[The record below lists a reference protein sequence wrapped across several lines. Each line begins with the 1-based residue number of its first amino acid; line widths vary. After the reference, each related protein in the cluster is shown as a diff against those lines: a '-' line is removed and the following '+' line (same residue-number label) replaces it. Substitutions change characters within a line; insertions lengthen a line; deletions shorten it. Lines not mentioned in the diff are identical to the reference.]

1 MSEAIRVGV
10 ENFARAETDRM
21 FNEIAAA
28 AGGTNRW
35 RHNRE
40 PSPLNEQT
48 VIRQNRDT
56 LYSFAIVD
64 ISAGATLTIP
74 DSAGRYISVM
84 IVNQDHYINR
94 VLHSAGDFALTVDEF
109 DTPWVMVAARI
120 LVDPGDPADLDTVNA
135 LQDQLALTV
144 NQPRD
149 FHSPSYEAQSFGEVR
164 TALLDLNRHMHGFSH
179 AFGTRSAVDPVKHLI
194 GTASGW
200 GGLPDTEASY
210 ESVEPGLPVGD
221 YEITVRDVP
230 VDAFWSI
237 SVYNKDGFFE
247 QNDREM
253 YIVNSVTAV
262 KNDDDST
269 TIRFGSRDAPNTIPI
284 MDGWNY
290 TVRLY
295 RPRAEILNGTWTF
308 PSLAAAEQH

>member
-1 MSEAIRVGV
+1 MSEAIPVGV

-21 FNEIAAA
+21 FTDIAAA

-40 PSPLNEQT
+40 PSPLDEQT

-64 ISAGATLTIP
+64 ISAGAELTIP

-84 IVNQDHYINR
+84 VVNQDHFINR
-94 VLHSAGDFALTVDEF
+94 VFHSAGDFALTVDEF

-120 LVDPGDPADLDTVNA
+120 LVDPSDPADLGAVNA
-135 LQDQLALTV
+135 LQDQLTLQV
-144 NQPRD
+144 NQPKD
-149 FHSPSYEAQSFGEVR
+149 FQAPSYEAESFDEVR
-164 TALLDLNRHMHGFSH
+164 RALLTLNRHMQGFAH
-179 AFGTRSAVDPVKHLI
+179 AFGTRADVDPVKHLI

-200 GGLPDTEASY
+200 GGLPDREASY
-210 ESVEPGLPVGD
+210 ESVEPGLPVGE

-247 QNDREM
+247 PNDRDS

-262 KNDDDST
+262 KNEDGST
-269 TIRFGSRDAPNTIPI
+269 TIRFGSGDAPNTIPI

-295 RPRAEILNGTWTF
+295 RPRAEILDGTWTF
-308 PSLAAAEQH
+308 PSLTTE

>member
-21 FNEIAAA
+21 FTDIAAA

-40 PSPLNEQT
+40 PSPLDEQT

-64 ISAGATLTIP
+64 ISNGATLTVP

-84 IVNQDHYINR
+84 IVNQDHFINR
-94 VLHSAGDFALTVDEF
+94 VFHSAGDFALTVDEF

-120 LVDPGDPADLDTVNA
+120 LVDPSDPADLSSVNA
-135 LQDQLALTV
+135 LQDQLVLTV

-149 FHSPSYEAQSFGEVR
+149 FRSPSYEAQSFGEVR
-164 TALLDLNRHMHGFSH
+164 TALLDLSRHMRGFSH
-179 AFGTRSAVDPVKHLI
+179 AFGTRSEVNPVKHLI

-200 GGLPDTEASY
+200 GGLPDREASY
-210 ESVEPGLPVGD
+210 ESIEPGLPVGN

-247 QNDREM
+247 QNDRDM

-262 KNDDDST
+262 KNDDGST
-269 TIRFGSRDAPNTIPI
+269 TVRFGSGDAPNTIPI

-295 RPRAEILNGTWTF
+295 RPREEILDGTWTF
-308 PSLAAAEQH
+308 PSLTPA

>member
-21 FNEIAAA
+21 FNDIAAA

-40 PSPLNEQT
+40 PSPLDEQA

-64 ISAGATLTIP
+64 ISDGATLTVP

-94 VLHSAGDFALTVDEF
+94 VFHSAGDFDLTVDEF

-120 LVDPGDPADLDTVNA
+120 LVDPDDPADLGIVNA
-135 LQDQLALTV
+135 LQDQLVLTV
-144 NQPRD
+144 NQPAE
-149 FHSPSYEAQSFGEVR
+149 FHLPNYETQSFGEVR
-164 TALLDLNRHMHGFSH
+164 TALLQLNRHMHGFSH
-179 AFGTRSAVDPVKHLI
+179 AFGPLSEVDPVKHLI

-200 GGLPDTEASY
+200 GGLPDREASY

-247 QNDREM
+247 PNDRDI

-262 KNDDDST
+262 KNENGST
-269 TIRFGSRDAPNTIPI
+269 TIRFGSGDAPNTIPI

-295 RPRAEILNGTWTF
+295 RPRAEVLDGTWTF
-308 PSLAAAEQH
+308 PSLATA

>member
-21 FNEIAAA
+21 FTDIAAA

-40 PSPLNEQT
+40 PSPLDEQT

-64 ISAGATLTIP
+64 ISNGATLTVP

-84 IVNQDHYINR
+84 IVNQDHFINR
-94 VLHSAGDFALTVDEF
+94 VFHSAGDFAPTVDEF

-120 LVDPGDPADLDTVNA
+120 LVDPSDSADLSSVNA
-135 LQDQLALTV
+135 LQDQLVLTV

-164 TALLDLNRHMHGFSH
+164 TALLDLSRHMRGFAH
-179 AFGTRSAVDPVKHLI
+179 AFGTRSEVNPVKHLI

-200 GGLPDTEASY
+200 GGLPDREASY
-210 ESVEPGLPVGD
+210 ESIEPGLPVGN

-247 QNDREM
+247 QNDRDM

-262 KNDDDST
+262 KNDDGST
-269 TIRFGSRDAPNTIPI
+269 TVRFGSGDAPNTIPI

-295 RPRAEILNGTWTF
+295 RPRDEILDGTWTF
-308 PSLAAAEQH
+308 PSLTTA